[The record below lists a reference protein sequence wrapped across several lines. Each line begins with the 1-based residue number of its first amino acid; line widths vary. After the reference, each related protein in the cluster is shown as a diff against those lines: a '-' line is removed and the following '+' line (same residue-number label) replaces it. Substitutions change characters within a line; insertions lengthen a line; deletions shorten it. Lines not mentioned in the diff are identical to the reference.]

1 MRALS
6 NPGSSPWPLAVII
19 IVLVVLLPHPMLH
32 QSLEDLIVL
41 SPLLAGASLPAVKY
55 SNR

>member
-1 MRALS
+1 
-6 NPGSSPWPLAVII
+6 LAVII